1 MNKNAAQREF
11 KKLKNQIKQIEEIT
25 KHSKGGALLENES
38 IVRKKI
44 LMLDDMK
51 NEGFKDY
58 KELRERYEELL
69 EFISKDLIAEYNKK
83 NDTDFDYY
91 EVARGNYNSLINS
104 GIMTVLTKQH
114 IPQMISQEF
123 EENFPDNPKD
133 EYREARG
140 LRRKFIIHLGD
151 TNTGK
156 TYNAIQRLKECKC
169 GVYLSPLRILA
180 LENFERLNNEGIV
193 CNLQTGEEEIIKE
206 GATHVSCTIEKLNLK
221 SQYEIAIIDE
231 IQMINDSQRG
241 AAWSRALLGV
251 RAKEI
256 HVCGA
261 MNAKDII
268 ENILKDCKEEYEI
281 KEYNRRIPLEIETNE
296 FNAKDIT
303 EGDAIVLF
311 SKRKV
316 LELAKEYSEKGIKAS
331 VIYGDLPPEVRKKQY
346 EYFNNKENKILITTD
361 AIGMGVNLP
370 IRRIIFLNTRKYDGE
385 QIRDLTSQEV
395 KQIAGR
401 AGRIGIYDVGYV
413 SCTGSKH
420 EFIQDKIK
428 ENDDVIKKAVIG
440 PSEAILKIKI
450 LPLIQKLALWSTRE
464 ENLDYYRKMDI
475 SDYIIVLENIKRYR
489 LREELQWNLLKVP
502 FDVSSDDLME
512 QFIFYVDELFIAK
525 AKTISKPVLLGGSL
539 DELEIYYQRVNIY
552 YSFCKV
558 FNLEFDMDWIY
569 EERQKISDA
578 INEILI
584 GI

>member
-156 TYNAIQRLKECKC
+156 TYNAIQRLKECRC

-221 SQYEIAIIDE
+221 NQYEIAIIDE

-464 ENLDYYRKMDI
+464 EKLDYYRKMDI

-489 LREELQWNLLKVP
+489 LREEIQWNLLKVP

>member
-193 CNLQTGEEEIIKE
+193 CNLQTGEEEITKE